1 MIREL
6 ILGNTEV
13 KLLALSLIVLSC
25 GIISPISYATEQ
37 INTKVVDK
45 TTYIEI
51 EVLPDLVDESDQSE
65 FLYAKS
71 TVTDFKSESL
81 DSRDILSAIPSIT
94 TQDNK
99 TMGLVIPPFAYF
111 KTRF

>member
-6 ILGNTEV
+6 ILGNTAI
-13 KLLALSLIVLSC
+13 KLLALSLIVLLG
-25 GIISPISYATEQ
+25 GIISPLSYASEQ
-37 INTKVVDK
+37 IDAEKP
-45 TTYIEI
+45 TYIKI
-51 EVLPDLVDESDQSE
+51 EVLPDLVEESDQSE

-71 TVTDFKSESL
+71 TVTDFEAESL
-81 DSRDILSAIPSIT
+81 DSRDILRAIPSIT

-99 TMGLVIPPFAYF
+99 TLGLVIPPFAYF

>member
-6 ILGNTEV
+6 FLGNAAI
-13 KLLALSLIVLSC
+13 KLLALSLIVLI
-25 GIISPISYATEQ
+25 GGLISPLSYASEQ
-37 INTKVVDK
+37 IEADALDQP
-45 TTYIEI
+45 TYIEI
-51 EVLPDLVDESDQSE
+51 EVSPDLVDEPDQIE

-71 TVTDFKSESL
+71 TVTDFEAQSL
-81 DSRDILSAIPSIT
+81 DSRDILRAIPSIT

-99 TMGLVIPPFAYF
+99 TLGLVIPPFAYF